1 MLKKYHI
8 EICQRALEKQFS
20 SRALEAIIAAN
31 LGQDQIRYQ
40 FRHPHFHFDSNDFEA
55 GYTYINEQRQIVLD
69 TLNSRGVI
77 TPAWEAFGRLTHT
90 VQDFYAHTNYA
101 QLWVQHWVE
110 SHPNGDVPTPAQ
122 VAPLNPQILRHPD
135 LHSGNIYF
143 WDWLA
148 FVPGF
153 YPLAIHLTPEDSH
166 THMNLDH
173 PDRGHLFLYAIEA
186 AIQRT
191 VFEYQQIAKLLD
203 PAERNRFTD
212 LE

>member
-20 SRALEAIIAAN
+20 TRALDAIIAAN
-31 LGQDQIRYQ
+31 LGQDHIRYQ
-40 FRHPHFHFDSNDFEA
+40 FRHPHFHFDSNAFEA
-55 GYTYINEQRQIVLD
+55 GYAYIDEQRKFVLD
-69 TLNSRGVI
+69 TLNSGRNLFL
-77 TPAWEAFGRLTHT
+77 AWEALGRLTHT
-90 VQDFYAHTNYA
+90 VQDFYAHTNYV
-101 QLWVQHWVE
+101 QLWVG
-110 SHPNGDVPTPAQ
+110 SHPPGEVPPPSRMIA
-122 VAPLNPQILRHPD
+122 LDLDILHHPD

-153 YPLAIHLTPEDSH
+153 YRLAFRLTPRDSH

-173 PDRGHLFLYAIEA
+173 PDRGHLFPYAIEA

-191 VFEYQQIAKLLD
+191 IFEYQQIARLISPSDL
-203 PAERNRFTD
+203 NRFA
-212 LE
+212 EIE